1 MLIPVK
7 TDNAIKTPLTK
18 RKITPVR
25 KSKRLSLIR
34 RYKNNN
40 LIPTVEAK
48 KLTKVKSLALK
59 SHLQKGFLYEG
70 FAIKNLILH
79 PKKANGDFSR
89 FI

>member
-1 MLIPVK
+1 MK
-7 TDNAIKTPLTK
+7 TDNVITTRLTK
-18 RKITPVR
+18 RKIIPVR
-25 KSKRLSLIR
+25 DSKRLSLIR

-40 LIPTVEAK
+40 LIPNVEAK
-48 KLTKVKSLALK
+48 KLTKVKSSALK
-59 SHLQKGFLYEG
+59 SHLQKGFFYEG